1 MRSRF
6 LATAAIIVAA
16 ILPASGVGAQ
26 EDPKVNCDDQL
37 TQFDMNYCANEEYVE
52 ADTALNAAYKTVMS
66 HMAETDKEL
75 TESMGASYA
84 GAVETLK
91 KAQRAWIGYR
101 DGQCQL
107 SGYSARGGSMEP
119 MLVSQC
125 LAGLTK
131 KRTQELKDL
140 LTEY

>member
-1 MRSRF
+1 M
-6 LATAAIIVAA
+6 
-16 ILPASGVGAQ
+16 
-26 EDPKVNCDDQL
+26 NCDDQV
-37 TQFDMNYCANEEYVE
+37 TQFDINYCANEAYVE
-52 ADTALNAAYKTVMS
+52 ADAALNATYKTVMS
-66 HMAETDKEL
+66 HMVEMDKDIAET
-75 TESMGASYA
+75 MGAEYA

-101 DGQCQL
+101 DGQCEL

-125 LAGLTK
+125 LADLTK
-131 KRTQELKDL
+131 KRTQEMKDL

>member
-1 MRSRF
+1 
-6 LATAAIIVAA
+6 
-16 ILPASGVGAQ
+16 
-26 EDPKVNCDDQL
+26 
-37 TQFDMNYCANEEYVE
+37 
-52 ADTALNAAYKTVMS
+52 MS
-66 HMAETDKEL
+66 HMVETDKEL

-84 GAVETLK
+84 GAVEMLK

-125 LAGLTK
+125 LADLTK